1 MAETTK
7 NYVSKYS
14 GDQLDAAIAVLGS
27 LRAMFF
33 SQSEFDKFINQFNIK
48 MAGLTSD
55 VGAMTSK
62 AEASINAANEAKTQ
76 AENTTTAAS
85 AVIDKVTELA
95 GKGLIFYDDITNE
108 VK

>member
-14 GDQLDAAIAVLGS
+14 GDQLDAAIAVLGR

-33 SQSEFDKFINQFNIK
+33 SQSEFDKFKEQFETK
-48 MAGLTSD
+48 MAELTGD
-55 VGAMTSK
+55 VGAMTNK
-62 AEASINAANEAKTQ
+62 AEASINTANEA
-76 AENTTTAAS
+76 TTAAS